1 MTTIVAEIGS
11 PLTLEEHRRLVK
23 LFVSYL
29 HLIQELSTNDVVLLT
44 QKLTFLK
51 LQTTL
56 FQLID
61 MGPDLV
67 RLEMDH
73 IDHIINQHELYDIQ
87 QRLDNLNKQQ

>member
-1 MTTIVAEIGS
+1 MIVVAEIGS
-11 PLTLEEHRRLVK
+11 PLSLEEHRRMIK
-23 LFVSYL
+23 LFVAYL
-29 HLIQELSTNDVVLLT
+29 HLIQELSTDGVVLLT

-56 FQLID
+56 YQLVD

-73 IDHIINQHELYDIQ
+73 IDHIINQHKLYDIQ
-87 QRLDNLNKQQ
+87 QRLDNLNKI